1 MTRDER
7 ERIASLETEVTGMKD
22 DIAEI
27 KADVKTLLAALNQQ
41 RGFIAGGLAVVG
53 AVGAAVGTGLVM
65 VWNWL
70 TK

>member
-7 ERIASLETEVTGMKD
+7 ERIASLETEVGGMKG
-22 DIAEI
+22 DISEI
-27 KADVKTLLAALNQQ
+27 KADVKTLLAHHNQQ

-53 AVGAAVGTGLVM
+53 AIGSATGAGLVLA
-65 VWNWL
+65 WEWL